1 MKRTLLI
8 LRHAKSDRDAA
19 DVPNDYARPLARRG
33 VRDATR
39 MGRWLR
45 GQDLMPGRVL
55 SSPARRAR
63 QTVELAAES
72 GGWSATAIRFDPRLY
87 LASCETLCRRLSA
100 CPPLIRTLLLV
111 GHNPGLDDLLEYLSA
126 DPPPRTASGKL
137 LTAGAVAQLT
147 LHDGWKGLEPRGAT
161 LVQLVRPRELE

>member
-8 LRHAKSDRDAA
+8 LRHAKSDWDAA
-19 DVPNDYARPLARRG
+19 DVQNDYARPLARRG
-33 VRDATR
+33 VRDAAR

-45 GQDLMPGRVL
+45 AQAPRPERVL

-63 QTVELAAES
+63 QTVERVAEA
-72 GGWSATAIRFDPRLY
+72 GGLSATTVRFDPRLY
-87 LASCETLCRRLSA
+87 LASCDILCRRLAA
-100 CPPLIRTLLLV
+100 CPPMVKTLLLV

-126 DPPPRTASGKL
+126 DPPPRTESGKL
-137 LTAGAVAQLT
+137 LTAGALARLT
-147 LHDGWKGLEPRGAT
+147 LHDGWKGLEPHGAT